1 MIIRKPYA
9 FLIKNFKKIHI
20 ALLIL
25 GLFVGYKLFDVTSFV
40 NEFMKYGTYDLYA
53 NPISNYISFSL
64 MISLLLI
71 SGLSAALIFLL
82 MHKNKPWKAYLIPF
96 IEYLILF
103 FVLLIINGFF
113 DNYTKYVET
122 TDLRF
127 SRDLLV
133 IFMLGQIPALYV
145 FIMRAFGLDVK
156 KFNFNSDA
164 EFLELS
170 EEDREE
176 IEISF
181 DIDKNTIKRGWKRLL
196 RNLNYFYLEHKLI
209 CSLVVVIL
217 VGVLGYNGYQHF
229 FVTNKS
235 YKEGQFYNVNGMS
248 IVVNNTYYS
257 QYDYKGDVISKK
269 NNFVIVELTVK
280 NNGAPKKLNMNYFHL
295 KNSTED
301 YTTTKN
307 VYATEFQDLGV
318 TYKDVK
324 ELKRDE
330 SIKFIIIYKV
340 DKKLNPKN
348 FVLYYQETGKNSL
361 LRKYKLKV
369 VNLDKKIEEKELTL
383 GDTLLIDIYGVK
395 DEVSFYNY
403 EIEEKFQYR
412 SFKCNREVCETALNE
427 VIAPEG
433 YKILRIPF
441 ASTNVESKNMIDF
454 VSKYGIIIY
463 KDRDGYDR
471 EIEFK
476 NPINYKYYGKIVYM
490 LIPDDFNDEV
500 HDLIISFNI
509 RGNKYHYRI
518 A

>member
-25 GLFVGYKLFDVTSFV
+25 GLFVGYKLFDVTGFV

-53 NPISNYISFSL
+53 NPVSNYISFSL

-71 SGLSAALIFLL
+71 SVLCGALILLL
-82 MHKNKPWKAYLIPF
+82 MHKNKPWKAYLIPC

-103 FVLLIINGFF
+103 FVLIIINGFF

-133 IFMLGQIPALYV
+133 IFMLGQVPALYV
-145 FIMRAFGLDVK
+145 FIMRVFGLDIK

-181 DIDKNTIKRGWKRLL
+181 DIDKNTIKRTWKRLL
-196 RNLNYFYLEHKLI
+196 RNLNYFYLEHKLVCTI
-209 CSLVVVIL
+209 VVVVLI
-217 VGVLGYNGYQHF
+217 GVIGYNGYQYIF
-229 FVTNKS
+229 ITNKS
-235 YKEGQFYNVNGMS
+235 YKEGEFYNINGMS
-248 IVVNNTYYS
+248 VVVNNTYYS

-280 NNGAPKKLNMNYFHL
+280 NHGAPNKLNMNYFHL

-307 VYATEFQDLGV
+307 VYSTEFQDLGV

-324 ELKRDE
+324 EIKRDE

-348 FVLYYQETGKNSL
+348 FVLYYQETGKNGI

-369 VNLDKKIEEKELTL
+369 VNLDKKTEEKDYSV
-383 GDTLLIDIYGVK
+383 GDALPIDIFEFK
-395 DEVSFYNY
+395 DEITFDHY
-403 EIEEKFQYR
+403 EISDKFDYR
-412 SFKCNREVCETALNE
+412 SFKCTRESCVTAAYN
-427 VIAPEG
+427 VTAPEG
-433 YKILRIPF
+433 YKIIKIPF
-441 ASTNVESKNMIDF
+441 VSSVVEAKNMIDF

-471 EIEFK
+471 KIEFK
-476 NPINYKYYGKIVYM
+476 NPISNKYYGKVLYL
-490 LIPDDFNDEV
+490 LIPDDYDENNGFSIAFNV
-500 HDLIISFNI
+500 
-509 RGNKYHYRI
+509 RGNKYNYKMS
-518 A
+518 